1 MAIKYDEYLLLEL
14 FCSEP
19 IIIDA
24 EAEIYKYQ
32 IQDKIGFELTLYF
45 SVYDQYATVRLE
57 YRGIVKP
64 IFEVELKNVQEIR
77 ADKEKLSFFRQK
89 GNEPVFQ
96 IIILP
101 SFMLDL
107 SL

>member
-24 EAEIYKYQ
+24 DAEIYSYRIK
-32 IQDKIGFELTLYF
+32 DKIGFELTLYF
-45 SVYDQYATVRLE
+45 SVYDQFATARLE
-57 YRGIVKP
+57 YKGKDRP
-64 IFEVELKNVQEIR
+64 IFEVELNNVQEIK
-77 ADKEKLSFFRQK
+77 ADKEKLSFFRQDT
-89 GNEPVFQ
+89 NEPVFQ
-96 IIILP
+96 IMILP

-107 SL
+107 NL

>member
-1 MAIKYDEYLLLEL
+1 VAIKYDEYLLLEL

-19 IIIDA
+19 IIIDV

-32 IQDKIGFELTLYF
+32 FKDKVGFELTLYF
-45 SVYDQYATVRLE
+45 SVYDQYATARLE
-57 YRGIVKP
+57 HNGMERP

-77 ADKEKLSFFRQK
+77 ADKEKLSFFRQEN
-89 GNEPVFQ
+89 NEPVFQ
-96 IIILP
+96 VMILP

>member
-19 IIIDA
+19 LIIDA

-32 IQDKIGFELTLYF
+32 IKDKLGFELILYF
-45 SVYDQYATVRLE
+45 SVYDQYATARLE
-57 YRGIVKP
+57 HKGIDKP

-77 ADKEKLSFFRQK
+77 ADKEKLSFFRQES
-89 GNEPVFQ
+89 NEPVFQ
-96 IIILP
+96 VMILP